1 MTGHT
6 ESSIDI
12 EAPVGFLFSIV
23 NNVRE
28 WPDLYTEYASV
39 DVLDETAHS
48 ARFRLTMHPDKDG
61 KVWSWVS

>member
-12 EAPVGFLFSIV
+12 EAPAGFLFSIV

-28 WPDLYTEYASV
+28 WPDLFTEYASV
-39 DVLDETAHS
+39 EVPIQL
-48 ARFRLTMHPDKDG
+48 
-61 KVWSWVS
+61 V